1 MAVSTSIR
9 AVFGH
14 FQNLNLL
21 ALLQDL
27 HGERTAR
34 QAWSS
39 GTQLCPVAHGLPA
52 GRHVREVTILGQAA
66 DLIHGC
72 DYAARHLGADPGAV
86 FRFVRSW
93 DDQVLGRD
101 WLVQQLE
108 ELWEERLADAEALQ
122 EVLQGASAV
131 TAGLCE
137 DWPTETVN
145 LVPPWRAQG

>member
-1 MAVSTSIR
+1 MAISPGIR

-52 GRHVREVTILGQAA
+52 GRHVREVTILGQAV

-72 DYAARHLGADPGAV
+72 EYAARHLGADPLAV
-86 FRFVRSW
+86 LRFVRSW
-93 DDQVLGRD
+93 DEEVLGRD
-101 WLVQQLE
+101 WLVRQLE
-108 ELWEERLADAEALQ
+108 ELWDERLEDAVALQ
-122 EVLQGASAV
+122 TLLQGERSRDPEAALKAPGRIGWGYQS
-131 TAGLCE
+131 CHS
-137 DWPTETVN
+137 
-145 LVPPWRAQG
+145 